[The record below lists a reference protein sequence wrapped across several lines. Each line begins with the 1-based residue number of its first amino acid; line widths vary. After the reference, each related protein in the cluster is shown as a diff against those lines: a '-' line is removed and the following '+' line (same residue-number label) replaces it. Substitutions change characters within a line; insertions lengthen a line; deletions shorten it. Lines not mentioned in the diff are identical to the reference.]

1 MALLV
6 FYTRCALFE
15 TWAGGAL
22 VSFSHD
28 FVVRTY
34 VRVYAWHTHALAP
47 FKTAKRVKQVE
58 EKKRRRLNLPEI
70 VMQMIQ
76 KVERYSNVAR
86 VCVAP

>member
-1 MALLV
+1 MCCANLVRKWPRLCLKPELLDVLCKSSEKTALQLLV

-34 VRVYAWHTHALAP
+34 VRVRMAHVRS
-47 FKTAKRVKQVE
+47 K
-58 EKKRRRLNLPEI
+58 
-70 VMQMIQ
+70 
-76 KVERYSNVAR
+76 
-86 VCVAP
+86 